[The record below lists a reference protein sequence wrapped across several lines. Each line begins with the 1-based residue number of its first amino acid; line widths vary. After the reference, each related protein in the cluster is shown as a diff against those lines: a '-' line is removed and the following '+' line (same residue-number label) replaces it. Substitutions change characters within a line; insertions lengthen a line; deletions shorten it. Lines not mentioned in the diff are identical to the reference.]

1 LVYLYRTNILLAA
14 KLGDF
19 GFSQE
24 FVNVVGD
31 RSIITA
37 TIVAKIVGYSAPEM
51 DMCHISPKTDMYSY
65 GVVRKILLCFDTDTQ
80 TSTYGYLSD
89 RMTILFILALKLYY

>member
-1 LVYLYRTNILLAA
+1 MTA

-37 TIVAKIVGYSAPEM
+37 TIVAKMVGYSAPEM
-51 DMCHISPKTDMYSY
+51 DMCHISPKTDTYSY
-65 GVVRKILLCFDTDTQ
+65 GVVHK
-80 TSTYGYLSD
+80 
-89 RMTILFILALKLYY
+89 YYCVLT